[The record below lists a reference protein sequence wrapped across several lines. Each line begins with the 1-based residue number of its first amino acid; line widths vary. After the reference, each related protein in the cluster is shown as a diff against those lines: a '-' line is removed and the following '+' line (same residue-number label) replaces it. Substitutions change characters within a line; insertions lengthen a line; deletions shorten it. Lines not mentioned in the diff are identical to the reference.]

1 MEDSNKSRT
10 FKDFQGSIRT
20 FKVLKN
26 DLGLIR
32 TFKDFQGPVRTMA
45 LLHPFKPTTL
55 RILIR
60 VPVRLFVRLDFIQ
73 TGTLICYLSYFCHF
87 CHEKSYPFASVRRK
101 KNLDLQFDR
110 SRLFLLSALNNV
122 CVPLFW

>member
-1 MEDSNKSRT
+1 MSTLHFLRFERLDDTNSPALEKTRS
-10 FKDFQGSIRT
+10 
-20 FKVLKN
+20 
-26 DLGLIR
+26 LG
-32 TFKDFQGPVRTMA
+32 TEVAGVP
-45 LLHPFKPTTL
+45 TL